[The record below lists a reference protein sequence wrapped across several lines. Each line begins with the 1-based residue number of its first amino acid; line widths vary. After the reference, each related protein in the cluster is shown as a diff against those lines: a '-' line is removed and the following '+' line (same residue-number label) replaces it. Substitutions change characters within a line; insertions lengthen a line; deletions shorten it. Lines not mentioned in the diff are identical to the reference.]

1 MLAVDRRAIAR
12 HRESYSAEL
21 ALWVQL
27 QLHPTTELD
36 LGNIMYRVR
45 GRVIRLITSD
55 DAYSAYYAR
64 GSIMG

>member
-1 MLAVDRRAIAR
+1 MFTVDRRAIAR

-27 QLHPTTELD
+27 HPTTELD
-36 LGNIMYRVR
+36 LGNIMHRVR
-45 GRVIRLITSD
+45 GRVIRLITLD

>member
-27 QLHPTTELD
+27 HPATELE
-36 LGNIMYRVR
+36 LGNIMHRVR